1 VQKIDG
7 GYVLLSKE
15 ALIALNAQ
23 ISSRLIPLVE
33 ARGIFAQL
41 EMRAIREAARASTA
55 KNSKASNR
63 IPEYTAKEISK
74 LSGLSFRDASKLFR
88 KGMTHEI
95 FQPKK
100 GSLIPISRRLIKF
113 LAKCTTRALMLT
125 LLTYLERGMTLHG
138 RVIKNAGTVKASFI
152 AKKSSL
158 SLRSIRSARAKLLK
172 LGIITPDT
180 TKYQRKL
187 NRDGAYFT
195 INLSWNDS
203 KKEQHQVI
211 KGQGSEGS
219 LKNPRAEKTVL
230 PVCFVKPQQGVDNL
244 VSLLPKISPPP
255 IKNCTKISPPYREIK
270 PSPKG
275 ELRNQKT
282 QSEASN
288 SSGVFTKR
296 GQEGEG
302 RVILPPTIRNVQRV
316 DLEQFSRCKTLYE
329 QACGT
334 KLVKHSEATFLN
346 FIGAAV
352 RAKSVKGGDP
362 AKIFMGIIKKNL
374 WMNITQEQE
383 DRARLAIK
391 KYT

>member
-1 VQKIDG
+1 
-7 GYVLLSKE
+7 
-15 ALIALNAQ
+15 
-23 ISSRLIPLVE
+23 
-33 ARGIFAQL
+33 
-41 EMRAIREAARASTA
+41 
-55 KNSKASNR
+55 
-63 IPEYTAKEISK
+63 
-74 LSGLSFRDASKLFR
+74 
-88 KGMTHEI
+88 
-95 FQPKK
+95 
-100 GSLIPISRRLIKF
+100 
-113 LAKCTTRALMLT
+113 
-125 LLTYLERGMTLHG
+125 
-138 RVIKNAGTVKASFI
+138 
-152 AKKSSL
+152 
-158 SLRSIRSARAKLLK
+158 

-203 KKEQHQVI
+203 KKEQGQVI
-211 KGQGSEGS
+211 NRKRSEGS
-219 LKNPRAEKTVL
+219 LKNPRAEKV
-230 PVCFVKPQQGVDNL
+230 PVDNL
-244 VSLLPKISPPP
+244 VPLVPKISPLPV
-255 IKNCTKISPPYREIK
+255 KNCPKISPPYREIK

-296 GQEGEG
+296 SQEGEG
-302 RVILPPTIRNVQRV
+302 RVILPPSIRNVQKV

-352 RAKSVKGGDP
+352 RAKSAKGGDP
-362 AKIFMGIIKKNL
+362 AKIFMGIIRQNL

-391 KYT
+391 KYES